1 MTTSA
6 PINWTEL
13 LVGRTI
19 PPPGWWVAL
28 AIERK
33 VSTVELRA
41 SAVVALLAE
50 PLCLRLGPPPY
61 LAAVPRLA
69 LEWISVLAQTDA
81 FIALGDSGLKSAVA
95 ALATAVAARD
105 TLVDPKAPDL
115 VPELQQFCAV
125 AASLVKVL
133 KAHGCKLPTEPMPAA
148 ERAALEAEREALRA
162 NANRPAADQPRQTA
176 KAKPIRRQQQQ
187 RQPQPPMQPAE
198 GTAAQSFSSTA
209 DALGL
214 L

>member
-1 MTTSA
+1 
-6 PINWTEL
+6 
-13 LVGRTI
+13 
-19 PPPGWWVAL
+19 VAL

-41 SAVVALLAE
+41 SAVVALLAP
-50 PLCLRLGPPPY
+50 PLCVDPGRPPY
-61 LAAVPRLA
+61 LAELPRLA
-69 LEWISVLAQTDA
+69 REWISVLAQTDA

-115 VPELQQFCAV
+115 VPELQQFCTV

-133 KAHGCKLPTEPMPAA
+133 KAHGFTLPAEPMPAA

-162 NANRPAADQPRQTA
+162 G
-176 KAKPIRRQQQQ
+176 RR
-187 RQPQPPMQPAE
+187 
-198 GTAAQSFSSTA
+198 A
-209 DALGL
+209 DAPPLRQGPAPAGGPPPHPDL
-214 L
+214 LSAPWWTF

>member
-41 SAVVALLAE
+41 SAVVALLAP
-50 PLCLRLGPPPY
+50 PLCVDPGRPPY
-61 LAAVPRLA
+61 LAELPRLA
-69 LEWISVLAQTDA
+69 KEWISVLAQTDA
-81 FIALGDSGLKSAVA
+81 FLALGDSGLKSAA
-95 ALATAVAARD
+95 SALATAVAARD

-115 VPELQQFCAV
+115 VPELGMFEEV
-125 AASLVKVL
+125 AASLVKTL
-133 KAHGCKLPTEPMPAA
+133 KAAGFKMPTEPMPAE
-148 ERAALEAEREALRA
+148 ERAALVAEREALRTK
-162 NANRPAADQPRQTA
+162 RL
-176 KAKPIRRQQQQ
+176 
-187 RQPQPPMQPAE
+187 E
-198 GTAAQSFSSTA
+198 GAPERSSEPWWV
-209 DALGL
+209 L
-214 L
+214 

>member
-1 MTTSA
+1 VNSA

-50 PLCLRLGPPPY
+50 PLCMGLGPPPY
-61 LAAVPRLA
+61 LAAVPKLA

-81 FIALGDSGLKSAVA
+81 FIALGDGGLKSAVA

-105 TLVDPKAPDL
+105 TLVDPRAPDL
-115 VPELQQFCAV
+115 VPELQQFCTV

-133 KAHGCKLPTEPMPAA
+133 KAHGFTLPAAPMPAE
-148 ERAALEAEREALRA
+148 ERAALVAEREALREA
-162 NANRPAADQPRQTA
+162 VTPQRPAPSPNSPAPQ
-176 KAKPIRRQQQQ
+176 RRG
-187 RQPQPPMQPAE
+187 R
-198 GTAAQSFSSTA
+198 GFKGDGSGSSIAAGQLDIARRS
-209 DALGL
+209 GL
-214 L
+214 I